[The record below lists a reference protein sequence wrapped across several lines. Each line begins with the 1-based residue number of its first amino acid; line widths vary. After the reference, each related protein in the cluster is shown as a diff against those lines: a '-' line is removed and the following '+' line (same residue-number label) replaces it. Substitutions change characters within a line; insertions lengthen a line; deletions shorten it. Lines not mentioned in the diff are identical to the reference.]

1 MTSQIH
7 NLMNNRFIVWMS
19 SFNKRQIYIRFFVI
33 SILGAAVLA
42 FITSG
47 SLISTNMSPVGV
59 NPLHISAVVAAHLLL
74 VLLLIQ
80 LLPRLFKKK
89 AKQGRLDI

>member
-1 MTSQIH
+1 MIEKLATAWSE
-7 NLMNNRFIVWMS
+7 S
-19 SFNKRQIYIRFFVI
+19 RFFI
-33 SILGAAVLA
+33 TSILGAAILA

-47 SLISTNMSPVGV
+47 SLISANMSPVGV

-80 LLPRLFKKK
+80 LIPRLFKKK
-89 AKQGRLDI
+89 AKQGRLKI